1 MTRYSQSSAAPT
13 HRACI
18 VISAVVALGLVLF
31 AAANAHLI
39 YVAVVS
45 QPACVDHLET
55 LGNAPGVY
63 RAAKSSC

>member
-1 MTRYSQSSAAPT
+1 
-13 HRACI
+13 